1 MQLTARQ
8 KQIVE
13 IVKSEGPITGEEVA
27 SRLDVTRATL
37 RPDLTI
43 LTMAGILEAKPRVGY
58 TYIGE
63 GEMEALSYLKELRV
77 GDVKAAPVVVSAG
90 ATAYD
95 ALVTMMLEDQGTV
108 FVVDENGYL
117 TGVVSR
123 QDLLRLSLGRT
134 DLNNVPVGLI
144 MTRVPQVITVTPEES
159 IFTAAHKLTVHQVE
173 ALPVVRKGSGP
184 GGPSD
189 KQELLGRI
197 TKSIITKLFSEF
209 GEKIN

>member
-1 MQLTARQ
+1 VA
-8 KQIVE
+8 

-27 SRLDVTRATL
+27 NRLEVTRATL

-63 GEMEALSYLKELRV
+63 GEVEALSYLKELTV
-77 GDVKAAPVVVSAG
+77 GDVKAAPLVVSVG
-90 ATAYD
+90 TTAYD

-108 FVVDENGYL
+108 FVVDEEGFL
-117 TGVVSR
+117 AGVVSR
-123 QDLLRLSLGRT
+123 RDLLRLSLGRT

-144 MTRVPQVITVTPEES
+144 MTRVSQVITVTPEES
-159 IFTAAHKLTVHQVE
+159 VFTAAQRLTVYRVE
-173 ALPVVRKGSGP
+173 VLPVVRPTGDTGE
-184 GGPSD
+184 

-197 TKSIITKLFSEF
+197 SRSTITKLFSEL
-209 GEKIN
+209 GEKIS